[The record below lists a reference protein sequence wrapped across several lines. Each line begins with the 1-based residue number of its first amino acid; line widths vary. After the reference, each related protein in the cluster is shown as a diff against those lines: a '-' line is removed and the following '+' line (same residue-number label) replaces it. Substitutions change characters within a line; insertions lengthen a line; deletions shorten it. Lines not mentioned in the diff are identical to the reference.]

1 MVPKAGFGSIV
12 VFSTP
17 LIRTKY
23 LCPDLMPVPADRLYL
38 SEPLD
43 SFLCVSYVI
52 VLLIKQRS

>member
-1 MVPKAGFGSIV
+1 MVPQAGFWGIV

-38 SEPLD
+38 NEPLD
-43 SFLCVSYVI
+43 AFLCLSSVI
-52 VLLIKQRS
+52 VLLSKQRT